1 MSKNTA
7 RADRLAHW
15 SQQGRIMPGAVFF
28 AAAAAGPAGDPTHQG
43 SRRLQ

>member
-28 AAAAAGPAGDPTHQG
+28 AAAAAGPHPSGQPPVAVKED
-43 SRRLQ
+43 